1 MREVTYEQPLN
12 ERIRTFLRLEFLFKQ
27 LDHTLSGHTAWD
39 SRATISNLIEIL
51 HVFARGDVKTELIKE
66 LERLGVTLSK
76 LESKPDVDRR
86 KLEEILERIDNL
98 VDRLYRLQGQIGHE
112 LKDNEFLNAIKQR
125 SSIPGGTCDFDLPAY
140 HFWLQKPAAERDAT
154 LRQWL
159 QPFDDFRSA
168 IGLTLGLIRQSGHS
182 SRELAEGGFFQ
193 QSLDTAIPYQLIRV
207 TLPADAPCFAEI
219 SGGKHR
225 FTVRMMEVRDFDRPT
240 QAAGNIGFILE
251 RCAI

>member
-1 MREVTYEQPLN
+1 MHEVTYEQPLN

-27 LDHTLSGHTAWD
+27 LDHTRSGHTAWD
-39 SRATISNLIEIL
+39 SRATLANLIEIL

-86 KLEEILERIDNL
+86 KLEELLSRIDDL

-140 HFWLQKPAAERDAT
+140 HYWLQKPAAERDNT

-159 QPFDDFRSA
+159 APFDDFRAA
-168 IGLTLGLIRQSGHS
+168 IDLTLGLIRKSGHS
-182 SRELAEGGFFQ
+182 SREIAEGGFFQ

-207 TLPADAPCFAEI
+207 TLPIEAPCFAEI

-225 FTVRMMEVRDFDRPT
+225 FTVRMMEMRNFDRPT
-240 QAAGNIGFILE
+240 QAAGNIAFLLE